1 MNSNLLKRSLQAN
14 GAFSLASATILLA
27 GTIPL
32 SAAFGLPEQS
42 ILIAVGISLF
52 LFAIGL
58 FRNAA
63 REEIHLGEAKI
74 AVALDVAW
82 LVGTAIVLATGL
94 LTPSGNLALILVA
107 DFVFVFALLQAL
119 GIVRIRK
126 SQPAC

>member
-1 MNSNLLKRSLQAN
+1 MNSKLLKKSLQAN

-27 GTIPL
+27 GAIPL
-32 SAAFGLPEQS
+32 SAAFGLPEPS

-63 REEIHLGEAKI
+63 RQEIHLGEAKLV
-74 AVALDVAW
+74 VALDVAW
-82 LVGTAIVLATGL
+82 LLGTAVVLANGL

-107 DFVFVFALLQAL
+107 DFVFVFALLQAF
-119 GIVRIRK
+119 GILRIRK
-126 SQPAC
+126 SQLAC